1 MPLFK
6 KQRNETSAKAPV
18 RLTRAEQ
25 KEIQAVIRRY
35 KGDGKPHSAQKVIPT
50 RPCIRIRRMPGD
62 ALNLFQS
69 AI

>member
-6 KQRNETSAKAPV
+6 QQRNETSAKAPV

-35 KGDGKPHSAQKVIPT
+35 KGDGKPHSAQESRTSGILLDVYT
-50 RPCIRIRRMPGD
+50 SYST
-62 ALNLFQS
+62 L
-69 AI
+69 